1 MKFLNL
7 NRKQKNGFTLIEIL
21 LVVGFIAI
29 AGIGVYSVYSKVQ
42 INSAANTEA
51 RNIDALRAGVKGLF
65 APAASTAGLQNSVVN
80 NASITPQPMRTA
92 DVNVIQNGFGGLVTI
107 ATATQVSAGDSF
119 TILYEDVPGAACTKL
134 VTGTGSQFEGVTV
147 GATVVKPYGANTQVD
162 IVASTTACANAA
174 GVVDIRFVSAK

>member
-65 APAASTAGLQNSVVN
+65 APAASTAGLTNTVVN

-92 DVNVIQNGFGGLVTI
+92 AVTDIQNSFGGVVTI
-107 ATATQVSAGDSF
+107 TPFTQVSANDAFS
-119 TILYEDVPGAACTKL
+119 ILYEDVPSAACTKL
-134 VTGTGSQFEGVTV
+134 VTGTGSQFESVLV
-147 GATVVKPYGANTQVD
+147 GATVVKPYGSNTQVD
-162 IVASTTACANAA
+162 IVASTTACAAA
-174 GVVDIRFVSAK
+174 DSVDITFRSAK

>member
-51 RNIDALRAGVKGLF
+51 RNIDALRAGIKGLF
-65 APAASTAGLQNSVVN
+65 APVSSTAGLGNLVIN
-80 NASITPQPMRTA
+80 NASITPQPMRNAAA
-92 DVNVIQNGFGGLVTI
+92 DGIVNSFGGVVTV
-107 ATATQVSAGDSF
+107 ASAGNPTAGDSF
-119 TILYEDVPGAACTKL
+119 TITYNGVPSAACTKL

-147 GATVVKPYGANTQVD
+147 AGNVVKAYGANTQVD
-162 IVASTTACANAA
+162 VVAATAQCGSGDTVTIVFT
-174 GVVDIRFVSAK
+174 SAK